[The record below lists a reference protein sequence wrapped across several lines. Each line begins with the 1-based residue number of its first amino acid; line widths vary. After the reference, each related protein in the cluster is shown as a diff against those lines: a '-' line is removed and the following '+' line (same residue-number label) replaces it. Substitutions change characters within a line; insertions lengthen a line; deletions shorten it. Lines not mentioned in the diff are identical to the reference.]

1 MIVAYNW
8 AVSFGNQF
16 ILWRNFTW
24 ESLIKALLCF
34 NQIEQLPAILKIAAS
49 IIWEPPYKM
58 AKTTKE
64 VKDIK
69 RIAVFTSGG
78 DAPGMN
84 AAVRAIVRNAFN
96 NDLHIYGIMRGYEG
110 MIDGNIKR
118 LETTDVSNIIHR
130 GGTILKTARSMRFM
144 TLEGRRQAYEN
155 LMDNDIDALIAIGG
169 NGTFTGAVKFME
181 EFPDM
186 PIVGIP
192 GTIDN
197 DLFGTDFSIGFD
209 TAVNTA
215 VQAVDKIRDT
225 ADSHNR
231 LFFVEVMGR
240 NSGFIALHTAIAGG
254 AGGILIPE
262 EETSIEDLVKLLKRS
277 AKRAKLFSI
286 VIVAEGNHMGTVY
299 DIAQKVEEKI
309 HMYDDIK
316 VTVIGHLQRGG
327 SPSTLD
333 RVLASVLGF
342 ASVEALMAGRTGVM
356 VGIRNNEVHFTPF
369 EEAISK
375 SKPLNMNMLR
385 MAHILAQ

>member
-1 MIVAYNW
+1 
-8 AVSFGNQF
+8 
-16 ILWRNFTW
+16 
-24 ESLIKALLCF
+24 
-34 NQIEQLPAILKIAAS
+34 
-49 IIWEPPYKM
+49 M
-58 AKTTKE
+58 AKATKE
-64 VKDIK
+64 IK

-110 MIDGNIKR
+110 MIDGNIRR
-118 LETTDVSNIIHR
+118 LETTDVGNIIHR
-130 GGTILKTARSMRFM
+130 GGTVLKTARSQRFM
-144 TLEGRRQAYEN
+144 TPEGRKQAYEN
-155 LMDNDIDALIAIGG
+155 LIDNDIDALIAIGG
-169 NGTFTGAVKFME
+169 NGTFTGAMKFIE
-181 EFPDM
+181 EYPDI
-186 PIVGIP
+186 PVVGIP

-197 DLFGTDFSIGFD
+197 DLFGTDFTIGFD

-240 NSGFIALHTAIAGG
+240 HSGFIALHTAIAGG
-254 AGGILIPE
+254 AGGVLIPE
-262 EETSIEDLVKLLKRS
+262 EETSIDDLVKLLKRG

-286 VIVAEGNHMGTVY
+286 VIVAEGNKMGTVY
-299 DIAQKVEEKI
+299 DIAHKVEEKI
-309 HMYDDIK
+309 DLYDDIK

-342 ASVEALMAGRTGVM
+342 TAVEALMAGKSGVM
-356 VGIRNNEVHFTPF
+356 VGIKNNNVDYTPF
-369 EEAISK
+369 AEAIAK
-375 SKPLNMNMLR
+375 SKPLNKDLLR

>member
-1 MIVAYNW
+1 
-8 AVSFGNQF
+8 
-16 ILWRNFTW
+16 
-24 ESLIKALLCF
+24 
-34 NQIEQLPAILKIAAS
+34 
-49 IIWEPPYKM
+49 M
-58 AKTTKE
+58 AKE
-64 VKDIK
+64 IK

-130 GGTILKTARSMRFM
+130 GGTVLKTARSQRFL
-144 TLEGRRQAYEN
+144 TPEGRRQAYEN
-155 LMDNDIDALIAIGG
+155 LIDNDIDGLIAIGG
-169 NGTFTGAVKFME
+169 NGTFTGANLFSK
-181 EFPDM
+181 EFPDI
-186 PIVGIP
+186 PIIGIP

-197 DLFGTDFSIGFD
+197 DLFGTDFTIGFD

-240 NSGFIALHTAIAGG
+240 HSGFIALHTAIAGG
-254 AGGILIPE
+254 AGGVLIPE
-262 EETSIEDLVKLLKRS
+262 EDSTI
-277 AKRAKLFSI
+277 
-286 VIVAEGNHMGTVY
+286 IVAEGNRMGNVY
-299 DIAQKVEEKI
+299 DIAKQVSERVDY
-309 HMYDDIK
+309 YDDIK

-342 ASVEALMAGRTGVM
+342 SSVEALLEGKSGVM
-356 VGIRNNEVHFTPF
+356 AGIRNNNVHYTPF
-369 EEAISK
+369 EDAITK
-375 SKPLNMNMLR
+375 RKTFNKDMLR

>member
-1 MIVAYNW
+1 M
-8 AVSFGNQF
+8 S
-16 ILWRNFTW
+16 
-24 ESLIKALLCF
+24 
-34 NQIEQLPAILKIAAS
+34 
-49 IIWEPPYKM
+49 
-58 AKTTKE
+58 KE
-64 VKDIK
+64 LK

-84 AAVRAIVRNAFN
+84 AAVRAVVRNAFN

-130 GGTILKTARSMRFM
+130 GGTILKTARSQRFM
-144 TLEGRRQAYEN
+144 TPEGRKQAYEN
-155 LMDNDIDALIAIGG
+155 LMDNDIHGLIAIGG
-169 NGTFTGAVKFME
+169 NGTFTGAAQFIKE
-181 EFPDM
+181 YPDIS
-186 PIVGIP
+186 IVGIP

-197 DLFGTDFSIGFD
+197 DLFGTEFTVGFD

-240 NSGFIALHTAIAGG
+240 HSGFIALHTAIAGG
-254 AGGILIPE
+254 AGGVLLPE
-262 EETSIEDLVKLLKRS
+262 EDSSLEDLVKLLKRG

-299 DIAQKVEEKI
+299 DIAKHVEEKI
-309 HMYDDIK
+309 DLYDDIK

-327 SPSTLD
+327 SPSAFD
-333 RVLASVLGF
+333 RVLASILGF
-342 ASVEALMAGRTGVM
+342 TSVEALMEGKSGVM
-356 VGIRNNEVHFTPF
+356 LGMKHNNVNFTPF
-369 EEAISK
+369 EDAIARRK
-375 SKPLNMNMLR
+375 TFNKDILR